1 MRNKAYILFVLCL
14 FVAAFGH
21 AQSEVLTLDSCLSS
35 ARQRNC
41 TIRSAQLEVLIA
53 REVKKQMLWKYFPQI
68 SAEGFGFYAANH
80 IVDVDVTKGLEGSTG
95 DFLKEAFELLTIIG
109 QADNPN
115 FELSSQVKMVKWGVS
130 AQLRAVQPLFWGGQ
144 IVNANRLAK
153 LGISAAEL
161 KQEVSERDVLQ
172 EVTETYWMLAGL
184 QKKQTILD
192 KSFELLDSVEHVA
205 NIAFNNGLVTGNDL
219 MRVQLKK
226 NELKTK
232 SMQLTNGI
240 RLASRLLCHQIGQPY
255 EGQDLALDTIPERET
270 INELPQDPESISIDG
285 RPEAKLLDLNLKYNR
300 LMKQMTIGETLPHL
314 GIGASGGLTNFF
326 ERNKVNVI
334 GFAHLSI
341 PLTAWGETAH
351 KIKQHNLRIQQA
363 QMMLDN
369 YREKLDLQNRQVYDQ
384 LTESVKLMDE
394 HRSGRDLANENYRVS
409 YMNYKAGVG
418 TMTELLEAEML
429 LLMAE
434 NAYTDACMSYRVAA
448 RKFKEYNK

>member
-1 MRNKAYILFVLCL
+1 M
-14 FVAAFGH
+14 
-21 AQSEVLTLDSCLSS
+21 
-35 ARQRNC
+35 
-41 TIRSAQLEVLIA
+41 
-53 REVKKQMLWKYFPQI
+53 KKL
-68 SAEGFGFYAANH
+68 
-80 IVDVDVTKGLEGSTG
+80 
-95 DFLKEAFELLTIIG
+95 
-109 QADNPN
+109 
-115 FELSSQVKMVKWGVS
+115 
-130 AQLRAVQPLFWGGQ
+130 
-144 IVNANRLAK
+144 
-153 LGISAAEL
+153 
-161 KQEVSERDVLQ
+161 
-172 EVTETYWMLAGL
+172 
-184 QKKQTILD
+184 
-192 KSFELLDSVEHVA
+192 
-205 NIAFNNGLVTGNDL
+205 
-219 MRVQLKK
+219 
-226 NELKTK
+226 
-232 SMQLTNGI
+232 
-240 RLASRLLCHQIGQPY
+240 
-255 EGQDLALDTIPERET
+255 
-270 INELPQDPESISIDG
+270 
-285 RPEAKLLDLNLKYNR
+285 
-300 LMKQMTIGETLPHL
+300 TIGETLPHL

-351 KIKQHNLRIQQA
+351 KIKQHNFQIQQA